1 MAFPKIATSIGC
13 SKRLFSP
20 FYFIRSV
27 SSLPTLQESIKTA
40 VESKSYQQIPDL
52 LIESGEFC
60 NKENP
65 FSFLSTF
72 PEKNRIQAID
82 ELLQSFVPIR
92 PRSSLRV
99 AYSYLLSYSLQT
111 PNPLPLA
118 LAIIQRTSRSGCI
131 PNPQI
136 NLLLS
141 TAWIDRRA
149 KSQSVTNLLN
159 EMRSIG
165 YYPDCGTCNYLISSL
180 CSIDQLEEA
189 VKVLNGMSKARCTPD
204 LDSYGSIISK
214 MCALRKSREAFR
226 MMKEMVEKF
235 GLNPRQETVLKVVA
249 SMRINNEM
257 WGAVEMIKL
266 LENAGCLLGFE
277 IHDLAVK
284 GCLERRQYVLA
295 GKSAL
300 RMSRRGFIP
309 YITTRQKVVERLAS
323 IGEVELASAVR
334 QSFVVLKS

>member
-1 MAFPKIATSIGC
+1 MAYPKISTSIGC
-13 SKRLFSP
+13 FKRPFSP
-20 FYFIRSV
+20 FHFIRLV
-27 SSLPTLQESIKTA
+27 SSLPTLKEYIRIA

-52 LIESGEFC
+52 LIESEETW

-92 PRSSLRV
+92 PRSRLRV
-99 AYSYLLSYSLQT
+99 AYSYLLSYSLLS

-131 PNPQI
+131 PSAQA

-141 TAWIDRRA
+141 TAWIERRA
-149 KSQSVTNLLN
+149 KSQSVTKLLN
-159 EMRSIG
+159 EMNSIG
-165 YYPDCGTCNYLISSL
+165 YHPDCGTCNYLISSL
-180 CSIDQLEEA
+180 CSIDQLDEA
-189 VKVLNGMSKARCTPD
+189 VNVLNEMSKARCTPD
-204 LDSYGSIISK
+204 LDSYGTIISK
-214 MCALRKSREAFR
+214 MCALRKSREASE

-235 GLNPRQETVLKVVA
+235 GLNPRQEIVLKLVA
-249 SMRINNEM
+249 SMRVNNEM
-257 WGAVEMIKL
+257 WGAVEMIGL
-266 LENAGCLLGFE
+266 LEKSGCLLGFE

-295 GKSAL
+295 GKAAI

-309 YITTRQKVVERLAS
+309 CITTRQKVVERLTS
-323 IGEVELASAVR
+323 IGEFELASAVR
-334 QSFVVLKS
+334 QGFVVLKS